1 MWTLSAFQISRR
13 LISARKL
20 YLYFYRQ
27 DGLVQL
33 TLLSERVHVHI
44 TIPSSLTSC
53 FILLD
58 LCLLCFLFNFTSQ
71 LGTNVLPGVSCCP
84 HQFVYLFPQF
94 VLVLCYGLPHSSCM
108 CVSELCFS
116 FVFSFLAPGCP
127 IFCTVLGFSI
137 DVAFFLTIFC
147 LETNRQSVKTVKESW
162 WLHS

>member
-1 MWTLSAFQISRR
+1 MWTLSAFQTSRR

>member
-1 MWTLSAFQISRR
+1 MSDFCQKTLLVFLQKGRSSTINIVVRTCAC
-13 LISARKL
+13 LL
-20 YLYFYRQ
+20 YLCSQ
-27 DGLVQL
+27 
-33 TLLSERVHVHI
+33 VHI
-44 TIPSSLTSC
+44 TVPSSLTSC

-71 LGTNVLPGVSCCP
+71 LGTNVLSCCP

-94 VLVLCYGLPHSSCM
+94 VWVLCSGLPHSSCM

-116 FVFSFLAPGCP
+116 LVFSFLAPGCP

-147 LETNRQSVKTVKESW
+147 LETNRQSVKSVKESW